1 MKRAL
6 SETLIELAHAVMPS
20 DGPEAA
26 VIRVTSV
33 EMDLPVE
40 VTIRRSIE
48 GVEFL
53 ADLPSWRLT
62 TVFDAPKSRMRVLW
76 TEGTSL

>member
-1 MKRAL
+1 
-6 SETLIELAHAVMPS
+6 MPG
-20 DGPEAA
+20 DGVEAQ

-40 VTIRRSIE
+40 VSLRRSIE
-48 GVEFL
+48 GIEFV

-76 TEGTSL
+76 SEGSAP